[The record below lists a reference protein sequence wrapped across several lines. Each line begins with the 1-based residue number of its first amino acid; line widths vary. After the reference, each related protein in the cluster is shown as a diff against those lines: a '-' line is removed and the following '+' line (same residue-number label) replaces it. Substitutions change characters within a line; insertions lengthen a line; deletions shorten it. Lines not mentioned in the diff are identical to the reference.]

1 MIVLMSLP
9 APALSVLAARTP
21 FELGFIVGAILGV
34 PIAIWVGYKLARK
47 LDLF

>member
-1 MIVLMSLP
+1 MSTDMNLP
-9 APALSVLAARTP
+9 ATTLSTLATRTP
-21 FELGFIVGAILGV
+21 FEKGLIIGVIVGI